1 MVVKENKYSILFYSI
16 LKLCEGHL
24 AMSGQ
29 QEPVLLLSM
38 SKPQRPRGLSCT
50 WTCLQYSFLCCTEMC
65 LHHKGLNYT
74 CTCLDNR
81 SLCCSWVST
90 PPGKELHL
98 AMFGQQEPVLLLS
111 MSKPPQGLSCTW
123 TCLHYNIAYAAPKCV
138 YTTRAGAIPVL
149 AWTIGACAAPGCV
162 QTTPQ

>member
-38 SKPQRPRGLSCT
+38 SNPQRPRGLSCT
-50 WTCLQYSFLCCTEMC
+50 WTCLQYSWLCCTEMC

-98 AMFGQQEPVLLLS
+98 AMSGKQEPVLLLS
-111 MSKPPQGLSCTW
+111 MSKPQGPELHLDLSTLQLPMLHLNVFTPQGPELY
-123 TCLHYNIAYAAPKCV
+123 LY
-138 YTTRAGAIPVL
+138 L
-149 AWTIGACAAPGCV
+149 PG
-162 QTTPQ
+162 Q